1 MNQRLEISKLAQ
13 LRAKTNRQLVQVI
26 NKRLDQGLDVARR
39 TGDLAQAERARTEAR
54 TLVPL
59 VAGTE
64 RLVLEIKLAQLDAEV
79 RSRVGVR
86 VRAAC

>member
-1 MNQRLEISKLAQ
+1 MNQRLEVSKLAQ

-26 NKRLDQGLDVARR
+26 NKRLDQGLDAARR

-54 TLVPL
+54 ALAPL
-59 VAGTE
+59 VAGAE
-64 RLVLEIKLAQLDAEV
+64 RRVLEMKLARLDAEV
-79 RSRVGVR
+79 GARVGLR

>member
-39 TGDLAQAERARTEAR
+39 TGDLAQAERARTEVR

-59 VAGTE
+59 VAGAE
-64 RLVLEIKLAQLDAEV
+64 RRVLEMKLMRLDAEIG
-79 RSRVGVR
+79 SRVGVR